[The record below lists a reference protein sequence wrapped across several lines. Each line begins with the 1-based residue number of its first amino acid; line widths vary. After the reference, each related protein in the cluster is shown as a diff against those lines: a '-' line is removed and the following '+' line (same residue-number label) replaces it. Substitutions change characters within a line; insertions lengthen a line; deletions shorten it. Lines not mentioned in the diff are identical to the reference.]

1 MMENRTIV
9 EIPSLLLVIDLLV
22 GTGRLLKTGDFLSKS
37 IAKIL
42 VSENLLVSGSNLDLF
57 YNFGL
62 YEQEFKVI
70 QDRD

>member
-1 MMENRTIV
+1 MENRTIV

>member
-42 VSENLLVSGSNLDLF
+42 ISENLLVSGSNLDLF

>member
-1 MMENRTIV
+1 MENRTIV

-42 VSENLLVSGSNLDLF
+42 ISENLLVSGSNLDLF